1 MIWLE
6 SIPRLWLQMPP
17 MIKDKTK
24 RYAIKKKDKKT
35 KDKVNWMKLSVWEVS
50 PTFGYRCHQ
59 IEKKKIIDN
68 RKKMAQ
74 KIKQDKI

>member
-24 RYAIKKKDKKT
+24 RYTIKYKKEEDKINN
-35 KDKVNWMKLSVWEVS
+35 KVDWMKLSVWKVS
-50 PTFGYRCHQ
+50 PTFGYSCHQ
-59 IEKKKIIDN
+59 IEKKKIKDN
-68 RKKMAQ
+68 RKRWHKR
-74 KIKQDKI
+74 